1 MGEGER
7 GFERVATGLRVRVL
21 AQPRASRDAIVGVH
35 DGQLKI
41 ALRSAPVEG
50 EANAALV
57 AFLAKALGVP
67 KKAVTF
73 AQGEASRRKT
83 VVVAGDPAALEA
95 AMVALLP

>member
-1 MGEGER
+1 VGEELR
-7 GFERVATGLRVRVL
+7 GFVRTATGLRVHVL
-21 AQPRASRDAIVGVH
+21 AQPRASRDAILGVH

-50 EANAALV
+50 EANASLV

-67 KKAVTF
+67 KKAVAL

-83 VVVAGDPAALEA
+83 VIVAGDPAALEA
-95 AMVALLP
+95 ALIALVG